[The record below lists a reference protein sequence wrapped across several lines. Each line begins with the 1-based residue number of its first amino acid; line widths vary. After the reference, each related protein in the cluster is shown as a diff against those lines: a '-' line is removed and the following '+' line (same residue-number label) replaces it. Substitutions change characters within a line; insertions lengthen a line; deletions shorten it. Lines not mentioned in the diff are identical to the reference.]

1 MAEAARHLK
10 IKKETLRNRVK
21 VAKLNVHQV
30 GALDVITKDA
40 LDTLEKM
47 GDPRRGRPPTH
58 GKQISTATKNF

>member
-21 VAKLNVHQV
+21 VAKLSVYQV
-30 GALDVITKDA
+30 GTLDVIMKDD

-47 GDPRRGRPPTH
+47 GEPRRGRPPKH
-58 GKQISTATKNF
+58 GE